1 MPDVY
6 DSLYSIH
13 LCDYM
18 DKSRSCSC
26 KGCRTVVSLVIV
38 KAYNVLYSSLDA
50 IQLSKC
56 QSLIRTS
63 CKVEK
68 KATHLKLKCTLC
80 TDDDILV
87 ETLLGVVRELKS
99 QLRPQHP
106 PTKKLGPEH
115 LQQHPKGS
123 VHLEV

>member
-1 MPDVY
+1 M
-6 DSLYSIH
+6 LN
-13 LCDYM
+13 
-18 DKSRSCSC
+18 SCSC
-26 KGCRTVVSLVIV
+26 KKCRAVVSLGIV
-38 KAYNVLYSSLDA
+38 NAYNVLESSLDA
-50 IQLSKC
+50 SQLFEKC

-87 ETLLGVVRELKS
+87 ETLLGVVWELKS